1 MKKQNQQQESDWFVV
16 TLTCRD
22 RVGIVSD
29 VAARIGQ
36 WNGNIERFSQTVLMN
51 YFTLIVVVTFPEE
64 RAVKEVREFLAG
76 AGKPGEFELIVKV
89 FEKAAGSRPVLPD
102 ADNFVLTA
110 TGPDQPG
117 IIGQIARYLASRGIN
132 ISDLYAY
139 KPTPNTFVLISEVTI
154 PRNISVDQVQ
164 LDLEQFGKQTGL
176 ACALQH
182 ENIFKATNEVTTPPS
197 FV

>member
-1 MKKQNQQQESDWFVV
+1 MKKQQSPERFGWFVV

-22 RVGIVSD
+22 RVGIVRD
-29 VAARIGQ
+29 VTDRIST

-51 YFTLIVVVTFPEE
+51 YFTLIVVVSFPESRTVE
-64 RAVKEVREFLAG
+64 ELREFLAG
-76 AGKPGEFELIVKV
+76 AGAPGEFELIVKV
-89 FEKAAGSRPVLPD
+89 FEKAAEIQPVLPD
-102 ADNFVLTA
+102 ADCFILTA

-117 IIGQIARYLASRGIN
+117 IIGQIARYLASKGIN

-139 KPTPNTFVLISEVTI
+139 KPAPDSFVLISEVAI
-154 PRNISVDQVQ
+154 PRHISVAQIQ

-182 ENIFKATNEVTTPPS
+182 ENIFKATNEVSTPPS